1 MAEPLR
7 VGTCS
12 WKYPS
17 WKGLVYSAESG
28 VDFLSEYSAR
38 YNTVEV
44 DQWFWTLPE
53 YEVAAQYAHVTPPGF
68 RFSVKLPNAL
78 TLTHLRGKKIQGL
91 KPNPEFLSVD
101 VYRDVLARLS
111 GLTEKLGILMLQF
124 EYMPREKMPSQAEFL
139 SSLARFLAEV
149 PREIPLGIETRNPR
163 WLDERYFRFL
173 AEHDVAHVFLQGYF
187 MPSVLE
193 VYHDFG
199 RLLRGSVVV
208 RLHGPDRAGIEEATG
223 ERWDTIVEPKD
234 QELPGIAE
242 MVNQMLGRSLTV
254 YLNVNNHYEG
264 SAPLTI
270 ERLRRHGLAER
281 AEEPDE

>member
-7 VGTCS
+7 IGTCS

-28 VDFLSEYSAR
+28 IDYLAEYSAR
-38 YNTVEV
+38 YNTVEI
-44 DQWFWTLPE
+44 DQWFWTLPDF
-53 YEVAAQYAHVTPPGF
+53 EVAAQYARSTPPGF

-78 TLTHLRGKKIQGL
+78 TLTHLRSRKVPGL
-91 KPNPEFLSVD
+91 KPNPEFLSVE

-111 GLTEKLGILMLQF
+111 GLADRIGILMLQF
-124 EYMPREKMPSQAEFL
+124 EYLPREKMPSQTEFL
-139 SSLARFLAEV
+139 AALARFLEEA
-149 PREIPLGIETRNPR
+149 PREIPLAIEPRNPR
-163 WLDERYFRFL
+163 WLDERYFTFL
-173 AEHDVAHVFLQGYF
+173 AEHDLAHVFLQGYL

-193 VYHDFG
+193 VYHDYG
-199 RLLRGSVVV
+199 RLLKGAAVV
-208 RLHGPDRAGIEEATG
+208 RLHGPDRAGIEQATG
-223 ERWDTIVEPKD
+223 ERWDSIVQPKD

-242 MVNQMLGRSLTV
+242 MVNEMQGRSLTV

-270 ERLRRHGLAER
+270 ERLRGSGLADAR
-281 AEEPDE
+281 EP